1 MLKPGQLR
9 KAIATAVGGVYL
21 WAGIVL
27 ASPESG
33 VTHAEWYGLGG
44 VAVTVLAVFGLA
56 NDPATLVDESEADLD
71 PYPEGPVT
79 KDGEPEA

>member
-1 MLKPGQLR
+1 MLKPGQIR

-27 ASPESG
+27 ASPEAG

-56 NDPATLVDESEADLD
+56 NDPKTPEDEVAD
-71 PYPEGPVT
+71 YPEEPVT
-79 KDGEPEA
+79 KTGGEQRPT